1 MSPTAELHDELH
13 VDPVALPSSPG
24 LVVDLEMSEALA
36 PLSRRCN
43 GREYDEAW
51 LLVRVF
57 AEPVGLVRRAFSSD
71 ELSVAELA
79 DAVTRACGPEIAERV
94 AAAHANPAAVSAGA
108 GAGLGAAT
116 EAPFLAAHAR
126 WLVEGP
132 TITVVICTRNRPVDL
147 RRALQSLK
155 HQSYQRFEVLV
166 VDNAPTD
173 RATADLVRDLA
184 RDGTAVGYTMQPRPG
199 LSWARNHALD
209 LVDTSVVAWLDDDE
223 VADRHWLMEIAAGFC
238 LHPGAAAVSGSV
250 VPAQLDT
257 RAQLLFEEYGGH
269 TKGRGFRGAMFLGR
283 NPGGQSAVYPLPAFG
298 VGANMAFDV
307 ATLKELGGFDVALG
321 AGTAT
326 LGGEDTLVFSQLLL
340 QDRVVVYRPSALTRH
355 YHRPDYASLQRQ
367 MAGYGIGLTAY
378 YTSLLRYDWTL
389 VFALLRLTP
398 RALRDMFGRRGQ
410 GMASV
415 TESFPQDL
423 LKLKTKGMVK
433 GPFAYLVAR
442 RNARRLT
449 AGAP

>member
-1 MSPTAELHDELH
+1 MSPTAQLHQQQ
-13 VDPVALPSSPG
+13 VDPTTAPTCPG
-24 LVVDLEMSEALA
+24 LVVDLEMSEALT
-36 PLSRRCN
+36 PLSRRRN
-43 GREYDEAW
+43 GRVYDEAW
-51 LLVRVF
+51 LLVRMF
-57 AEPVGLVRRAFSSD
+57 AEPVGLVRLAFTSD
-71 ELSVAELA
+71 ELSVAELV
-79 DAVTRACGPEIAERV
+79 DAVTAGCGREIAERV
-94 AAAHANPAAVSAGA
+94 RVANADPAAVSAGA
-108 GAGLGAAT
+108 GVVAD
-116 EAPFLAAHAR
+116 APFLAAHAR
-126 WLVEGP
+126 WLAEGP
-132 TITVVICTRNRPVDL
+132 AITVVVCTRNRSADL
-147 RRALQSLK
+147 RRALLSLN
-155 HQSYQRFEVLV
+155 HQSYQRFQVLV
-166 VDNAPTD
+166 VDNAPSD
-173 RATADLVRDLA
+173 HATADLVHGLA
-184 RDGTAVGYTMQPRPG
+184 ANGGDHGVAVGYTVQPRPG

-209 LVDTSVVAWLDDDE
+209 VVDTPVVAWLDDDE

-238 LHPGAAAVSGSV
+238 LHPDVAAVSGTV

-257 RAQLLFEEYGGH
+257 RSQLLFEEYGGH
-269 TKGRGFRGAMFLGR
+269 TKGRGFRGAVFQGR
-283 NPGGQSAVYPLPAFG
+283 NPGGQSAVYPLPAYG

-307 ATLKELGGFDVALG
+307 AALKAVGGFDVALG

-340 QDRVVVYRPSALTRH
+340 QNRVVVYRPSALTRH

-389 VFALLRLTP
+389 VFALLRLAP

-423 LKLKTKGMVK
+423 LKLKTMGMLK
-433 GPFAYLVAR
+433 GPFVYLLAR

-449 AGAP
+449 GDAR